1 MSSEH
6 TGQGW
11 HIGFA
16 AQYAAQTL
24 QATGFAVREGAPVA
38 GQWSVQAQRG
48 AGPTL
53 VVSGGRKLGVEHHR
67 VEARLGPVAVELQVR
82 PELVGEWMDKALGIT
97 VDTEVGDAAFDH
109 RFVVCCAPSGAA
121 PQVLPPRVRAALR
134 AMAARVEAPTLS
146 VGRDGALSLAW
157 HGPCDAALL
166 QCAVEATQEVA
177 AAVAGLFEGVA
188 DDGVAGPFRAAS
200 VGGRAVDPGA
210 RERDRRR
217 FAAGTRRFVTLVT
230 SAAMLGAG
238 VVAGVLSGAL

>member
-67 VEARLGPVAVELQVR
+67 VEAHLGPVAVELLVR

-97 VDTEVGDAAFDH
+97 VDTEVGEGAGRAARNGRAGGGADALGGS
-109 RFVVCCAPSGAA
+109 RRCVE
-121 PQVLPPRVRAALR
+121 PRVAWALR
-134 AMAARVEAPTLS
+134 R
-146 VGRDGALSLAW
+146 GAFAVR
-157 HGPCDAALL
+157 GGGDA
-166 QCAVEATQEVA
+166 
-177 AAVAGLFEGVA
+177 
-188 DDGVAGPFRAAS
+188 
-200 VGGRAVDPGA
+200 GGRRG
-210 RERDRRR
+210 RGR
-217 FAAGTRRFVTLVT
+217 
-230 SAAMLGAG
+230 
-238 VVAGVLSGAL
+238 AL